1 MKYKF
6 DEKKQKK
13 KKQRAKEN
21 NAETFQLGRFDS
33 INASDA

>member
-6 DEKKQKK
+6 DEKK
-13 KKQRAKEN
+13 KQRGKEN

>member
-6 DEKKQKK
+6 DEKKQK